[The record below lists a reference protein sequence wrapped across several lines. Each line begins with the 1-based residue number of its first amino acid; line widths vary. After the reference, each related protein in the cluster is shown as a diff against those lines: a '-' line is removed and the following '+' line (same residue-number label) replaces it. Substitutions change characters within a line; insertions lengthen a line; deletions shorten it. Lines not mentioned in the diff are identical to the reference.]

1 MKIFIYIKP
10 FILLPIRLTA
20 VILCV
25 ILGFLTQI
33 LIFFWIKPYLKRS
46 IIALWSRLVLAAFG
60 IKLVTNSFKISTYK
74 SADFTKNQTALYVSN
89 HISWLD
95 ILVIQSVAP
104 VVFVA
109 KSEIKSWP
117 ILGWLV
123 TMADTCFINR
133 SRRSALLKVH
143 STLTTYLQAGQSI
156 CIFPEGTTSNGQQI
170 LPFHASLFQAAIDAG
185 VVVQPIYLNY
195 SHSAAAY
202 IDNISLLASVCSVLL
217 APKLQVT
224 LVKSAILPT
233 ALQTRQHL
241 ATEAHQQVVNEYAK
255 QISND
260 VPN

>member
-1 MKIFIYIKP
+1 
-10 FILLPIRLTA
+10 
-20 VILCV
+20 
-25 ILGFLTQI
+25 
-33 LIFFWIKPYLKRS
+33 
-46 IIALWSRLVLAAFG
+46 
-60 IKLVTNSFKISTYK
+60 
-74 SADFTKNQTALYVSN
+74 
-89 HISWLD
+89 
-95 ILVIQSVAP
+95 
-104 VVFVA
+104 
-109 KSEIKSWP
+109 
-117 ILGWLV
+117 
-123 TMADTCFINR
+123 
-133 SRRSALLKVH
+133 
-143 STLTTYLQAGQSI
+143 LQAGQSI